1 MTIPIN
7 VNSKILLSGA
17 AIAAAAALIIGATFA
32 FFSDTETSV
41 NNTIQAGSIDLKV
54 DSISHYNE
62 AICIA
67 NPVPELAPPFIWSGG
82 EGWPIP
88 GTACD
93 GTWTETDLG
102 ATHKFFNLTD
112 VKPGD
117 DGEDTISLHVYNND
131 AWGRFL
137 INNVEDLDNDCTEPE
152 TEVGPVLDPECDIPT
167 PGQPNPSGELAN
179 SITFYAWLD
188 QGVTPGFQNIGAN
201 GEPTNDPDEGEGDN
215 IWDCGNLTDP
225 NDFVIPE
232 SLDGCDEPLV
242 ILPGTVD
249 NDGSDPGPDET
260 HNIWQGLALV
270 DAFYCQNGPTINA
283 NGHNNYGECQGIAD
297 DGRMVGSTT
306 YYFGLAWSIPTTV
319 GNEAQT
325 DSLDADLIFQVVQHR
340 NNPGQSF

>member
-67 NPVPELAPPFIWSGG
+67 NPLPATAPPFIWSGG

-117 DGEDTISLHVYNND
+117 DGEDTISLHVYDND
-131 AWGRFL
+131 SWGRFV
-137 INNVEDLDNDCTEPE
+137 ISGVQDLDNTCTEPE
-152 TEVGPVLDPECDIPT
+152 SEVIPGSLDPECTASPAPT
-167 PGQPNPSGELAN
+167 PGPGELAS
-179 SITFYAWLD
+179 SISFYAWLD
-188 QGVTPGFQNIGAN
+188 QGEVLGFQCFKPEDSNTGAECDADPLEGDN
-201 GEPTNDPDEGEGDN
+201 EQCTGEPTE
-215 IWDCGNLTDP
+215 
-225 NDFVIPE
+225 
-232 SLDGCDEPLV
+232 CDEPTL
-242 ILPGTVD
+242 IAPGNVD
-249 NDGSDPGPDET
+249 LGGEI
-260 HNIWQGLALV
+260 HNIWQGLAQYNSSLTDCNSV
-270 DAFYCQNGPTINA
+270 DPDGD
-283 NGHNNYGECQGIAD
+283 GHVLNPDGTYAECHGLAD
-297 DGRMVGSTT
+297 DGRFVGSAT
-306 YYFGLAWSIPTTV
+306 YYFGLAWSVPEGV

-325 DSLDADLIFQVVQHR
+325 DSLNADLTFEVEQHR
-340 NNPGQSF
+340 NNPTPFGP

>member
-17 AIAAAAALIIGATFA
+17 AIIAAVALIIGATFA
-32 FFSDTETSV
+32 FFSDTETSED
-41 NNTIQAGSIDLKV
+41 NTFTAGAIDLKV
-54 DSISHYNE
+54 DSTSPYNE

-137 INNVEDLDNDCTEPE
+137 INGVKDDDNDCTEPE
-152 TEVGPVLDPECDIPT
+152 TETALDPECDAVT
-167 PGQPNPSGELAN
+167 PGTDLDGNNLGELADN
-179 SITFYAWLD
+179 ITFYAWLD

-201 GEPTNDPDEGEGDN
+201 GKPNEGEPDLGEGDN
-215 IWDCGNLTDP
+215 IWDCEFPGQAG
-225 NDFVIPE
+225 E
-232 SLDGCDEPLV
+232 GCFEPLV

-249 NDGSDPGPDET
+249 NDGGLPDPDET
-260 HNIWQGLALV
+260 HNIWQALSLV
-270 DAFYCQNGPTINA
+270 YDAYCAGEEGVNA
-283 NGHNNYGECQGIAD
+283 NGHNNYGLCQGIAD

-306 YYFGLAWSIPTTV
+306 YYFGLAWSVPEGV

-325 DSLDADLIFQVVQHR
+325 DSLNADLTFEVEQHR
-340 NNPGQSF
+340 NNPTPFGP